1 MTGDDWTQAVRRQL
15 GLGRVL
21 PLGGA
26 RDGAWVT
33 ESAVDSVLCRAARPV
48 TGVRLGRVRVALA
61 DPDTAYVAAVPPP
74 PSALPPG
81 PLRIT
86 ADFAVDLGV
95 DLAAAFAAAT
105 AQPLPA
111 SADRLRAALGGAAQ
125 RLGLVVDAVDLRVT
139 ALLDEGTGLK
149 DVRPEAARA
158 PGARTPQGD
167 GDEARVG
174 QAALSV
180 PGVTRLTGA
189 LGAAAVHIEERPER
203 PAAGALPRRHA
214 RVELATDREHRALD
228 VALAVRAAVGDAL
241 PDRPSV
247 AVLVTAVE
255 QATE

>member
-1 MTGDDWTQAVRRQL
+1 MTGDGWTQAVRRQL

-74 PSALPPG
+74 PSALQPG

-86 ADFAVDLGV
+86 ADFGV
-95 DLAAAFAAAT
+95 DLAADFAAAT
-105 AQPLPA
+105 AQPLPV
-111 SADRLRAALGGAAQ
+111 SADRLRAALGTAAQ

-139 ALLDEGTGLK
+139 ALLDEGAGPK

-158 PGARTPQGD
+158 PAAQTPQGD

-189 LGAAAVHIEERPER
+189 LGAAAVHIEERPQR

-241 PDRPSV
+241 PDHPSV